1 MTTTRPAGSLRA
13 VAGIR
18 ILTALAMLASIV
30 WQVTDRL
37 INNVFRPEEYFSFF
51 TIQTSL
57 IAVVV
62 LTVGAQFAWTG
73 RHETRV
79 LNIVRLSSVT
89 FTVVVTLVYNLLLRG
104 LPADAADAGYVWPV
118 LPNEILHVW
127 AAIFMLIDWMLS
139 SRRINL
145 RVRTIFWV
153 LVFPLAW
160 LVYSIIRGLIVGWWP
175 YWFINPN
182 EPAGIQGMLTY
193 IVGIMLFLLT
203 VAIGLIGLQRLT
215 VRVFRK

>member
-1 MTTTRPAGSLRA
+1 MTSLRT
-13 VAGIR
+13 VAFIR
-18 ILTALAMLASIV
+18 FGTAFAMLASVI
-30 WQVTDRL
+30 WQISSRV
-37 INNVFRPEEYFSFF
+37 INNVFRPWEYFSYF

-57 IAVVV
+57 LAIVTLSVA
-62 LTVGAQFAWTG
+62 GWYAWTG
-73 RHETRV
+73 RTETRV
-79 LNIVRLSSVT
+79 MNIVRLSTVT
-89 FTVVVTLVYNLLLRG
+89 FTIVVTLVYNMLLRG
-104 LPADAADAGYVWPV
+104 LPDAAADGDYVWPI

-127 AAIFMLIDWMLS
+127 AAIFMLTDWILS

-145 RVRTIFWV
+145 RIRTIFWV

-160 LVYSIIRGLIVGWWP
+160 LVYSIIRGLIVDWWP

-182 EPAGIQGMLTY
+182 EPAGVTGMLTY

-203 VAIGLIGLQRLT
+203 IAVALLGLQRLT

>member
-1 MTTTRPAGSLRA
+1 MRSMKTIAT
-13 VAGIR
+13 IR
-18 ILTALAMLASIV
+18 FALAGAMLGSVV
-30 WQVTDRL
+30 WQITDRL
-37 INNVFRPEEYFSFF
+37 IHNLFRPAEYFSYF

-57 IAVVV
+57 IAVVT
-62 LTVGAQFAWTG
+62 LAVGGWFAWQG

-79 LNIVRLSSVT
+79 LNIVRLSSTT

-104 LPADAADAGYVWPV
+104 LPNLPEDGNYNWPV
-118 LPNEILHVW
+118 VPNEILHVW
-127 AAIFMLIDWMLS
+127 AAIILLVDWMLS

-145 RVRTIFWV
+145 RFRAIFWV

-160 LVYSIIRGLIVGWWP
+160 LVYSIIRGLIIDWWP

-182 EPAGIQGMLTY
+182 ETAGVPGMLQY
-193 IVGIMLFLLT
+193 IFGIMVFLLV
-203 VAIGLIGLQRLT
+203 VASALLGLQRLT

>member
-1 MTTTRPAGSLRA
+1 MTSLRTA
-13 VAGIR
+13 AIIR
-18 ILTALAMLASIV
+18 FGTAFAMLASIV
-30 WQVTDRL
+30 WQVASRL
-37 INNVFRPEEYFSFF
+37 LNNVFRPDEYFSYF

-57 IAVVV
+57 IAVITLSVS
-62 LTVGAQFAWTG
+62 GWFSWTG
-73 RHETRV
+73 RKETRV
-79 LNIVRLSSVT
+79 LNVVRLSTVT

-104 LPADAADAGYVWPV
+104 LADDPKDGGYVWPV

-145 RVRTIFWV
+145 RIRTIFWV

-160 LVYSIIRGLIVGWWP
+160 LIYSVIRGLIVNWWP

-182 EPAGIQGMLTY
+182 EPAGITGMLTY
-193 IVGIMLFLLT
+193 ILAIMLFLLT
-203 VAIGLIGLQRLT
+203 VAIALLGLQRIT
-215 VRVFRK
+215 VRAFRAPKE

>member
-1 MTTTRPAGSLRA
+1 MTSLRT
-13 VAGIR
+13 VAFLRFG
-18 ILTALAMLASIV
+18 TAFAMLASVI
-30 WQVTDRL
+30 WQISSRV
-37 INNVFRPEEYFSFF
+37 INNVFRPWEYFSYF

-57 IAVVV
+57 LAIVTLSVA
-62 LTVGAQFAWTG
+62 GWYAWTG
-73 RHETRV
+73 RAETR
-79 LNIVRLSSVT
+79 LMNIVRLSTVT
-89 FTVVVTLVYNLLLRG
+89 FTIVVTLVYNMLLRG
-104 LPADAADAGYVWPV
+104 LPDAVEDGGYVWPI

-127 AAIFMLIDWMLS
+127 AAVFMLIDWILS

-145 RVRTIFWV
+145 RIRTIFWV

-160 LVYSIIRGLIVGWWP
+160 LVYSIIRGLMVDWWP

-182 EPAGIQGMLTY
+182 EPAGVTGMLTY

-203 VAIGLIGLQRLT
+203 IAIALLGLQRLT

>member
-1 MTTTRPAGSLRA
+1 MTSLRTA
-13 VAGIR
+13 AIIR
-18 ILTALAMLASIV
+18 FGTAFSMLASIV
-30 WQVTDRL
+30 WQISSRL
-37 INNVFRPEEYFSFF
+37 IKNVFRPEEYFSYF

-57 IAVVV
+57 IAVVTLSV
-62 LTVGAQFAWTG
+62 SGWFAWTG
-73 RHETRV
+73 RKETRV
-79 LNIVRLSSVT
+79 LNIVRLSTVT

-104 LPADAADAGYVWPV
+104 LADDPKDGGYVWPV

-145 RVRTIFWV
+145 RIRTIFWV

-160 LVYSIIRGLIVGWWP
+160 LIYSVVRGLIVNWWP

-182 EPAGIQGMLTY
+182 EPAGITGMLTY
-193 IVGIMLFLLT
+193 IVAIMLFLLT
-203 VAIGLIGLQRLT
+203 VAIALLGLQRIT
-215 VRVFRK
+215 VRAFRAP

>member
-1 MTTTRPAGSLRA
+1 MSSPKTAA
-13 VAGIR
+13 IIR
-18 ILTALAMLASIV
+18 FGTAFAMLASIV
-30 WQVTDRL
+30 WQITSRL
-37 INNVFRPEEYFSFF
+37 LNNVFRPEEYFSYF

-57 IAVVV
+57 IAVVTLSV
-62 LTVGAQFAWTG
+62 SGWFAWTG
-73 RHETRV
+73 RKETRV
-79 LNIVRLSSVT
+79 LNVVRLSTVT

-104 LPADAADAGYVWPV
+104 LADDPKDGGYVWPV

-145 RVRTIFWV
+145 RIRTIFWV

-160 LVYSIIRGLIVGWWP
+160 LIYSVIRGLIVNWWP

-182 EPAGIQGMLTY
+182 EPAGITGMLTY
-193 IVGIMLFLLT
+193 IVAIMLFLLT
-203 VAIGLIGLQRLT
+203 VAIALLGLQRIT
-215 VRVFRK
+215 VRAFRAP

>member
-1 MTTTRPAGSLRA
+1 MRIAAYLRF
-13 VAGIR
+13 G
-18 ILTALAMLASIV
+18 TALAMLASVV
-30 WQVTDRL
+30 WQITSRVV
-37 INNVFRPEEYFSFF
+37 NNVFRPADYFSYF

-57 IAVVV
+57 IAIVTLGVS
-62 LTVGAQFAWTG
+62 GWFAWTG
-73 RHETRV
+73 RTETRT
-79 LNIVRLSSVT
+79 LNIVRLSTVT

-104 LPADAADAGYVWPV
+104 LDNDPLDGNYQWPV

-127 AAIFMLIDWMLS
+127 AAIFMLIDWILS

-153 LVFPLAW
+153 LAFPLVW
-160 LVYSIIRGLIVGWWP
+160 LIYSITRGLMVDWWP

-182 EPAGIQGMLTY
+182 GEAGVTGMISY

-203 VAIGLIGLQRLT
+203 IAIGLIVLQRIT
-215 VRVFRK
+215 VRAFRN

>member
-1 MTTTRPAGSLRA
+1 MSSLKTA
-13 VAGIR
+13 A
-18 ILTALAMLASIV
+18 ILRFATAFAMLASVV
-30 WQVTDRL
+30 WQISSRV
-37 INNVFRPEEYFSFF
+37 ISNVFRPWEYFSYF

-57 IAVVV
+57 IAIVTLSVA
-62 LTVGAQFAWTG
+62 GWFSWNG
-73 RHETRV
+73 RPETRV
-79 LNIVRLSSVT
+79 LNIVRLSTVT

-104 LPADAADAGYVWPV
+104 LPDAAADGAYVWPV

-153 LVFPLAW
+153 LLFPLAW
-160 LVYSIIRGLIVGWWP
+160 LVYSIIRGLMVNWWP

-182 EPAGIQGMLTY
+182 EPAGITGMLTY

-203 VAIGLIGLQRLT
+203 VAIGLIGLQRIT
-215 VRVFRK
+215 VRAFRK

>member
-1 MTTTRPAGSLRA
+1 MSSLKTA
-13 VAGIR
+13 A
-18 ILTALAMLASIV
+18 ILRFATAFAMLASVV
-30 WQVTDRL
+30 WQISSRV
-37 INNVFRPEEYFSFF
+37 ISNVFRPWEYFSYF

-57 IAVVV
+57 IAIVTLSVA
-62 LTVGAQFAWTG
+62 GWFAWNG
-73 RHETRV
+73 RAETRV
-79 LNIVRLSSVT
+79 LSIVRLSTVT

-104 LPADAADAGYVWPV
+104 LPDAAADGDYVWPI

-153 LVFPLAW
+153 LLFPLAW
-160 LVYSIIRGLIVGWWP
+160 LVYSIIRGLMVDWWP

-182 EPAGIQGMLTY
+182 EPAGVTGMLTY

-203 VAIGLIGLQRLT
+203 VAVGLIGLQRIT
-215 VRVFRK
+215 VRAFRK

>member
-1 MTTTRPAGSLRA
+1 MSSLRTA
-13 VAGIR
+13 AIIR
-18 ILTALAMLASIV
+18 FGTAFAMLASIV
-30 WQVTDRL
+30 WQVSSRL
-37 INNVFRPEEYFSFF
+37 LNNVFRPEEYFSYF

-57 IAVVV
+57 IAVVTLWV
-62 LTVGAQFAWTG
+62 SGWFAWTG
-73 RHETRV
+73 RKETRV
-79 LNIVRLSSVT
+79 LNVVRLSTVT

-104 LPADAADAGYVWPV
+104 LADDPKDGGYVWPV

-145 RVRTIFWV
+145 RIRTIFWV

-160 LVYSIIRGLIVGWWP
+160 LIYSVIRGLIVSWWP

-182 EPAGIQGMLTY
+182 EPAGITGMLTY
-193 IVGIMLFLLT
+193 IVAIMLFLLT
-203 VAIGLIGLQRLT
+203 VAIALLGLQRIT
-215 VRVFRK
+215 VRAFRAP

>member
-1 MTTTRPAGSLRA
+1 
-13 VAGIR
+13 
-18 ILTALAMLASIV
+18 MLASVI
-30 WQVTDRL
+30 WQISSRV
-37 INNVFRPEEYFSFF
+37 INNVFRPWEYFSYF

-57 IAVVV
+57 LAIVTLSVA
-62 LTVGAQFAWTG
+62 GWSAWTG
-73 RHETRV
+73 RTETRV
-79 LNIVRLSSVT
+79 MNIVRLSTVT
-89 FTVVVTLVYNLLLRG
+89 FTIVVTLVYNMLLRG
-104 LPADAADAGYVWPV
+104 LPDAAADGDYVWPI

-127 AAIFMLIDWMLS
+127 AAVFMLIDWILS

-145 RVRTIFWV
+145 RIRTMFWV

-160 LVYSIIRGLIVGWWP
+160 LVYSIIRGLMVDWWP

-182 EPAGIQGMLTY
+182 EPAGVTGMLTY

-203 VAIGLIGLQRLT
+203 IAIALLGLQRLT

>member
-1 MTTTRPAGSLRA
+1 MTSLRTVA
-13 VAGIR
+13 VIR
-18 ILTALAMLASIV
+18 FATAFAMLASIV
-30 WQVTDRL
+30 WQITSRVMND
-37 INNVFRPEEYFSFF
+37 VFRPWEYFSYF

-57 IAVVV
+57 LAIVTLSVA
-62 LTVGAQFAWTG
+62 GWFAWTG
-73 RHETRV
+73 RTETRV
-79 LNIVRLSSVT
+79 MNIVRLSTVT
-89 FTVVVTLVYNLLLRG
+89 FTIVVTLVYNMLLRG
-104 LPADAADAGYVWPV
+104 LPDAVEDGDYVWPI

-127 AAIFMLIDWMLS
+127 AAVFMLIDWILS

-145 RVRTIFWV
+145 RIRTIFWV

-160 LVYSIIRGLIVGWWP
+160 LVYSIIRGLIVDWWP

-182 EPAGIQGMLTY
+182 EPAGVTGMLTY

-203 VAIGLIGLQRLT
+203 IAISLLGLQRLT

>member
-1 MTTTRPAGSLRA
+1 MTSLRT
-13 VAGIR
+13 VAFIR
-18 ILTALAMLASIV
+18 FGTAFAMLASVI
-30 WQVTDRL
+30 WQISSRV
-37 INNVFRPEEYFSFF
+37 INNVFRPWEYFSYF

-57 IAVVV
+57 LAIVTLSVA
-62 LTVGAQFAWTG
+62 GWYAWTG
-73 RHETRV
+73 RTETRV
-79 LNIVRLSSVT
+79 MNIVRLSTVT
-89 FTVVVTLVYNLLLRG
+89 FTIVVTLVYNMLLRG
-104 LPADAADAGYVWPV
+104 LPDAVEDGGYVWPI

-127 AAIFMLIDWMLS
+127 AAVFMLIDWILS

-145 RVRTIFWV
+145 RIRTIFWV

-160 LVYSIIRGLIVGWWP
+160 LVYSIIRGLMVDWWP

-182 EPAGIQGMLTY
+182 EPAGITGMLTY

-203 VAIGLIGLQRLT
+203 VAIALLGLQRLT